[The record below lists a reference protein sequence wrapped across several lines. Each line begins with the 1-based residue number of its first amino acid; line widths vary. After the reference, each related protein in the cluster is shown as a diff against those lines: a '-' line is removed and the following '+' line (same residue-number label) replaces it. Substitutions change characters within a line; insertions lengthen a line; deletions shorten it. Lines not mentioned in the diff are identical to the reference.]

1 MPRPTK
7 SLLFLPLG
15 LLFVLCACSP
25 LLAQDPPRKDQTKT
39 VWTNDELERLAS
51 RPPANAPGSSSA
63 DKVMASSG
71 VREPYSRQKDPKW
84 YSRQLQPL
92 REALAKTENEL
103 KALQQAR
110 KYGKGVTGAVSL
122 DQEPEGVTSEGQ
134 IEALEKRRSQ
144 LLGSIDELEE
154 EARHNAIL
162 PGELTVEP
170 APEGKVPRENSA
182 EGSDNST
189 ADKNEANSNPEIK
202 ELKTAIADE
211 KEHLEHAR
219 KEAELLRRDRELK
232 KQQVYSNPDASSRRS
247 KLPELG
253 EISGRLAEKQAEVQE
268 TEQRIADLE
277 DRLEDL
283 RQNPPA
289 ESETEAGTVARSKS
303 AVPSPENEARDE
315 KNETHWRKQFA
326 AIDYKIRIAQ
336 TELDILQREHNLGL
350 VQYYSNP
357 ATAMKES
364 IRRRAINE
372 HRKAIEDKKKEVADL
387 KRQRADLEDQLRHAG
402 APAGWARD

>member
-1 MPRPTK
+1 MMLAIRWLRANSCVMGGRELSTLRPT
-7 SLLFLPLG
+7 
-15 LLFVLCACSP
+15 
-25 LLAQDPPRKDQTKT
+25 
-39 VWTNDELERLAS
+39 
-51 RPPANAPGSSSA
+51 
-63 DKVMASSG
+63 
-71 VREPYSRQKDPKW
+71 
-84 YSRQLQPL
+84 
-92 REALAKTENEL
+92 
-103 KALQQAR
+103 
-110 KYGKGVTGAVSL
+110 
-122 DQEPEGVTSEGQ
+122 
-134 IEALEKRRSQ
+134 
-144 LLGSIDELEE
+144 
-154 EARHNAIL
+154 
-162 PGELTVEP
+162 
-170 APEGKVPRENSA
+170 
-182 EGSDNST
+182 
-189 ADKNEANSNPEIK
+189 
-202 ELKTAIADE
+202 DE

-219 KEAELLRRDRELK
+219 KETELLRRDQELK

-253 EISGRLAEKQAEVQE
+253 WISGRLTEKQAEVQE

-289 ESETEAGTVARSKS
+289 ESETEAGTVARSES
-303 AVPSPENEARDE
+303 AVPSLENEAKDE
-315 KNETHWRKQFA
+315 KNEADWRKQFA
-326 AIDYKIRIAQ
+326 AVDYKIRIAQ

-364 IRRRAINE
+364 ITRRAINE